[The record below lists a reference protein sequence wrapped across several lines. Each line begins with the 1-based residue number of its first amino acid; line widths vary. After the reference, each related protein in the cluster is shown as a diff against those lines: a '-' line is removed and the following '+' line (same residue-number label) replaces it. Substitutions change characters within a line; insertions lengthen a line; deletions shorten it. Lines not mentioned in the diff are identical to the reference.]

1 MDDRSLSFETSIFI
15 AAPRERVWQAVTEPK
30 QLEQWFI
37 PGSPWEMPSLEV
49 GAPVKFYF
57 GGMSAQ
63 EAVIEVVDA
72 LQQFRLRWREH
83 ESHPETTMVTTFT
96 LADESNGTRVTIHE
110 AAYKA
115 VPDELRHEQ
124 VKHMDDGTVI
134 MTANLKAFVEGTPL
148 PHMPPEPS

>member
-1 MDDRSLSFETSIFI
+1 MDNLSFETSIFI
-15 AAPRERVWQAVTEPK
+15 AAPPQRVWQAVTEPK

-37 PGSPWEMPSLEV
+37 PGSPWEIPSLEV

-57 GGMSAQ
+57 GGMAVQ

-72 LQQFRLRWREH
+72 QRQFRLRWSEH
-83 ESHPETTMVTTFT
+83 ETHPETMMVTTFT
-96 LADESNGTRVTIHE
+96 LAAENEGTRLTVHE

-124 VKHMDDGTVI
+124 VQHADNGTE
-134 MTANLKAFVEGTPL
+134 MMAANVKAFIEGTPL
-148 PHMPPEPS
+148 PYPAPG